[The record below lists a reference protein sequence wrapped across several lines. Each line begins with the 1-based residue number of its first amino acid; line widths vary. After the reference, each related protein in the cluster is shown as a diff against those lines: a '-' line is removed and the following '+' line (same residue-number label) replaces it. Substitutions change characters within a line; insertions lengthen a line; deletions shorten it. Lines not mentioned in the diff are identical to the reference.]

1 MSTRFVFRVTAPL
14 LGVSLL
20 LLGLG
25 AFTAWYVHSMQQQS
39 TDLISKSIATSNA
52 SQSLE
57 NELRELS
64 TNLNEFVIT
73 GNAEYLE
80 FAKRATEK
88 VEDLL
93 NTTEALSYLYDGEPK
108 LVEIRR
114 EFVAFEQQFA
124 KIIRPTTQEQQN
136 AVLRL
141 IQTSISKELIPRATQ
156 HREAQQARLEE
167 MSQSSELIADRV
179 SLTLLLLVTFGAI
192 GGLTAGIAVARKV
205 HQSIIELNIPVHAA
219 SGMLNEVVG
228 PLKISTQC
236 NLTEIRESL
245 DEMANRVGLTVQRL
259 QESQKKMLRAEQLA
273 ALSQMAAGLAH
284 EIRNPLTAMRS
295 LVQMARQ
302 QGGGAALDNRDIE
315 VLDTEIERLNE
326 LVQTFLDFAR
336 PPRLSR
342 RLANISH
349 IILRTVQLTKR
360 RAERQ
365 EVQIDFDPP
374 LSDIILNA
382 DPQQIQQVLLNLVL
396 NAIDAQPNG
405 GKVWIRL
412 RSTARL
418 TEEDWVEV
426 LVGDAGPGIDSK
438 WIDRIFDPFFST
450 KETGTG
456 IGLAICRRIV
466 EEHEGNITAENL
478 QQGGAMFTVL
488 LPSGQCMAIEG
499 TSPSTLVV

>member
-20 LLGLG
+20 LLLLG

-57 NELRELS
+57 NELRELR

-73 GNAEYLE
+73 ADAEYLE
-80 FAKRATEK
+80 FAERATEK

-93 NTTEALSYLYDGEPK
+93 NTTEALNDLYEGKPK

-114 EFVAFEQQFA
+114 EFVAFQKQFA
-124 KIIRPTTQEQQN
+124 MLARPTTQDQQQT
-136 AVLRL
+136 VLRL
-141 IQTSISKELIPRATQ
+141 VQTFISKELIPRATQ
-156 HREAQQARLEE
+156 HREAQQDRLVK
-167 MSQSSELIADRV
+167 MSQRSEWIADRV

-192 GGLTAGIAVARKV
+192 GGLTAGIAIARKV

-228 PLKISTQC
+228 PLKISTQS

-245 DEMANRVGLTVQRL
+245 DEMANRVGLTVHRL
-259 QESQKKMLRAEQLA
+259 QESQKKMLRAEQLT

-302 QGGGAALDNRDIE
+302 QGDGAALDNRDIE
-315 VLDTEIERLNE
+315 VLDIEIERLND

-342 RLANISH
+342 RLVNISEL
-349 IILRTVQLTKR
+349 IRRTVQLTKH

-374 LSDIILNA
+374 LSDIMVDV
-382 DPQQIQQVLLNLVL
+382 DPEQIQQVLLNLVL
-396 NAIDAQPNG
+396 NAIEAQPNG
-405 GKVWIRL
+405 GRVWIRL
-412 RSTARL
+412 RSMVPL
-418 TEEDWVEV
+418 TEGDWVEV

-438 WIDRIFDPFFST
+438 CIDRLFDPFYST

-466 EEHEGNITAENL
+466 EEHEGKITAENL
-478 QQGGAMFTVL
+478 QKGGAMFTVV
-488 LPSGQCMAIEG
+488 LPSAQCLAIEG
-499 TSPSTLVV
+499 TTPSTLVV

>member
-20 LLGLG
+20 LLLLG

-57 NELRELS
+57 NELRELR

-73 GNAEYLE
+73 ADTEYLE
-80 FAKRATEK
+80 FAERATEK

-114 EFVAFEQQFA
+114 EFVAFQQQFA
-124 KIIRPTTQEQQN
+124 KIAGPTTQEQQQT
-136 AVLRL
+136 VLRL
-141 IQTSISKELIPRATQ
+141 VQTFISKELIPRATQ
-156 HREAQQARLEE
+156 HREAQQVRLVE
-167 MSQSSELIADRV
+167 MSQRSEWIADRV

-192 GGLTAGIAVARKV
+192 GGLTAGIAAARKV

-228 PLKISTQC
+228 PLKISTQS

-245 DEMANRVGLTVQRL
+245 DEMANRVGLTVHRL
-259 QESQKKMLRAEQLA
+259 QESQKKMLRAEQLT

-302 QGGGAALDNRDIE
+302 QGDGAALDNRDIE
-315 VLDTEIERLNE
+315 VLDIEIERLND

-342 RLANISH
+342 RMVNISEL
-349 IILRTVQLTKR
+349 IRRTVQLTKH

-365 EVQIDFDPP
+365 EVQIEFDPP
-374 LSDIILNA
+374 LSDIMINA
-382 DPQQIQQVLLNLVL
+382 DPEQIQQVLLNLVL
-396 NAIDAQPNG
+396 NAIEAQPNG
-405 GKVWIRL
+405 GRVWIRL
-412 RSTARL
+412 RSMIPL
-418 TEEDWVEV
+418 TEGDWVEV
-426 LVGDAGPGIDSK
+426 LVGDAGPGIDSTC
-438 WIDRIFDPFFST
+438 IDRLFDPFFST

-456 IGLAICRRIV
+456 IGLAICWRIV
-466 EEHEGNITAENL
+466 EEHEGKITGENL
-478 QQGGAMFTVL
+478 QKGGALFTVL
-488 LPSGQCMAIEG
+488 LPSGQSMAIEG
-499 TSPSTLVV
+499 TTPFTLVV

>member
-20 LLGLG
+20 LLLLG
-25 AFTAWYVHSMQQQS
+25 AFTAWYVHSMQQKS

-57 NELRELS
+57 NELRELR

-73 GNAEYLE
+73 GDAEYLE
-80 FAKRATEK
+80 VAKQATER
-88 VEDLL
+88 VTELL
-93 NTTEALSYLYDGEPK
+93 NTTEALSYLYDGQPK
-108 LVEIRR
+108 LVDIRR
-114 EFVAFEQQFA
+114 EFVAFEQQFV
-124 KIIRPTTQEQQN
+124 KIVEPTTQKQQQTI
-136 AVLRL
+136 LRL
-141 IQTSISKELIPRATQ
+141 VQTSISKELIPRATQ

-167 MSQSSELIADRV
+167 MSHSSELIADRV

-192 GGLTAGIAVARKV
+192 GGLTAGIGVARRV

-228 PLKISTQC
+228 PLKISTQS

-245 DEMANRVGLTVQRL
+245 DEMANRVGVTVQRL
-259 QESQKKMLRAEQLA
+259 QESQKKILRAEQLT

-315 VLDTEIERLNE
+315 VLDIEIERLNE

-336 PPRLSR
+336 PPKPAR
-342 RLANISH
+342 RIVNISEVIH
-349 IILRTVQLTKR
+349 RTVQLTKH

-365 EVQIDFDPP
+365 EVQIEVDA
-374 LSDIILNA
+374 LSSEITINA

-396 NAIDAQPNG
+396 NAIEAQPNG
-405 GKVWIRL
+405 GKVWIQL
-412 RSTARL
+412 RSTSPLAQ
-418 TEEDWVEV
+418 DGWVEI
-426 LVGDAGPGIDSK
+426 LVGDAGLGIDPK
-438 WIDRIFDPFFST
+438 WMDRIFEPFFST

-456 IGLAICRRIV
+456 IGLAICQRIV
-466 EEHEGNITAENL
+466 EEHQGNITAGN
-478 QQGGAMFTVL
+478 QQNGGALFRL
-488 LPSGQCMAIEG
+488 HLPSNHGLALKEK
-499 TSPSTLVV
+499 SPCNVVV

>member
-236 NLTEIRESL
+236 SLTEIRESL

>member
-179 SLTLLLLVTFGAI
+179 SLTLLLLVTFGAV

-236 NLTEIRESL
+236 SLTEIRESL

-302 QGGGAALDNRDIE
+302 QGGAAALDNRDIE

-412 RSTARL
+412 RSTAPL